1 MVNLTIDGKIIE
13 VKEGTT
19 VLNAARQ
26 AGVEIPTL
34 CDHPQLTPYGGCRL
48 CLVEVEGARTLQ
60 PSCTMPVSNN
70 MVVKT
75 DSEKIREARKFV
87 LTMIFSE
94 RNHFCPYCQVSGGD
108 CELQNSAYD
117 EGMTHWPIQPNW
129 KPYPVDAS
137 HPFIVLEHNRCIL
150 CRRCVRACGELVGN
164 FTLGFEE
171 RGADSTLVADLGLPL
186 GESSCIGCGTCVQV
200 CPTGALIDRWS
211 AYQGK
216 ETEVDVTKT
225 ICLGCSVGCSMDV
238 LTRDNRLVRI
248 EGDWEGKINQ
258 GVICEVGRF
267 FPFNEQRDRIL
278 TPLVRKDG
286 NLKAATWDDA
296 VSVAAGLAKSGKV
309 AAVASTRLSMEALQA
324 FKEVCE
330 SLGVA
335 SVASTEEGLATQA
348 AVSYAKKS
356 GKPFESKLEE
366 IKDSDCFL
374 VLGEDVTKDH
384 QVVSFFVKRAI
395 PAGTPVIQVASHPSG
410 LDNFANF
417 SFHVDEGKTADFVNE
432 LGNLL
437 KANDAD
443 FESSAKKF
451 GVSASALKDAV
462 EVMTGSADLGIVF
475 GSRSDTAGSELLEA
489 AVSLASHANGKLVTT
504 KGNINSL
511 GAVQLGVNNLVEL
524 KDADVV
530 LLALGDEELTQ
541 QFMKKFE
548 KAKNLVVFSSYVSPL
563 TASAEVVLPVANW
576 LEQGGHF
583 VNFDGHVLEAKA
595 ALAADEGI
603 FSNVDTFNKLAAHL
617 DLNISTNWKD
627 AVKSPSVVEITM

>member
-1 MVNLTIDGKIIE
+1 MINITIDGKQIE

-34 CDHPQLTPYGGCRL
+34 CDHPELTPYGGCRL

-75 DSEKIREARKFV
+75 DTEKIREARKFV

-108 CELQNSAYD
+108 CELQNSAYA

-171 RGADSTLVADLGLPL
+171 RGADSALVADLGLPL
-186 GESSCIGCGTCVQV
+186 GESSCVGCGTCVQV

-216 ETEVDVTKT
+216 ITEVDVTKT
-225 ICLGCSVGCSMDV
+225 ICLGCSVGCGLDV

-248 EGDWEGKINQ
+248 EGDWEGRVNQ

-267 FPFNEQRDRIL
+267 FPVNDQRDRVL
-278 TPLVRKDG
+278 TPMIRKDG
-286 NLKAATWDDA
+286 ILKASTWEDA
-296 VSVAAGLAKSGKV
+296 LKTVVEVAKGKV
-309 AAVASTRLSMEALQA
+309 AGVVSTRLSVEAMHA

-330 SLGVA
+330 ALGVKQ
-335 SVASTEEGLATQA
+335 VASTEDGLSTQA
-348 AVSYAKKS
+348 GVTVFEKS
-356 GKPFESKLEE
+356 GKSFESKLDD
-366 IKDSDCFL
+366 IKNADCYL
-374 VLGEDVTKDH
+374 LLGEDITRDH
-384 QVVSFFVKRAI
+384 QVVSFFVKRNI
-395 PAGTPVIQVASHPSG
+395 PHGATIIQVASHPTG
-410 LDNFANF
+410 FDNFA
-417 SFHVDEGKTADFVNE
+417 SFTFNVPENQQAGFVSDIKTLSSTSNGDIKQIAAKYGISASSLE
-432 LGNLL
+432 
-437 KANDAD
+437 DAVKTM
-443 FESSAKKF
+443 SSAGK
-451 GVSASALKDAV
+451 LAV
-462 EVMTGSADLGIVF
+462 VF
-475 GSRSDTAGSELLEA
+475 GSRTESAETGLLEA
-489 AVSLASHANGKLVTT
+489 AVSLAAALKGHITTT
-504 KGNINSL
+504 KGNVNSL
-511 GAVQLGVNNLVEL
+511 GAMQLGVNHPVNLA
-524 KDADVV
+524 DADVV
-530 LLALGDEELTQ
+530 LLAAGDEELTQ
-541 QFMKKFE
+541 QFMKKFD
-548 KAKNLVVFSSYVSPL
+548 KVKNLVVFSSYASPL
-563 TASAEVVLPVANW
+563 TAHAAVVFPVANW

-583 VNFDGHVLEAKA
+583 VNLDGHVLEAKA
-595 ALAADEGI
+595 ALVAEEGVL
-603 FSNVDTFNKLAAHL
+603 SNEVTFGKLLQAMNVKSSA
-617 DLNISTNWKD
+617 NWKE
-627 AVKSPSVVEITM
+627 ALKTPSVVDISM